1 MCYLFITEKDKLVL
15 VGQLQ
20 LLKYGLI
27 IDAHNLWQKAKPT
40 VEDYDE
46 DEGKTT
52 QLNEE
57 QLEELRLN
65 IEEEIKRAKEDAGIT
80 CGDNPPPTRHVE
92 NMKME
97 FLKLFML
104 KFKTGKKK
112 CAQGCKGGFER
123 IQQYRSRIVYSLRH
137 DTPTTSLG

>member
-1 MCYLFITEKDKLVL
+1 M
-15 VGQLQ
+15 GQLQ

-27 IDAHNLWQKAKPT
+27 TDAYNLWQNVKPN

-57 QLEELRLN
+57 QLHELRVN
-65 IEEEIKRAKEDAGIT
+65 IEEEIKRAKQVAGIT
-80 CGDNPPPTRHVE
+80 SGNNPPPTRHVE

-97 FLKLFML
+97 FLKQFML

-123 IQQYRSRIVYSLRH
+123 IQPYRSHIVYSLRH